1 MTLPWPE
8 WLPQWAQAL
17 VLIAGLLFA
26 VLWMLVP
33 FAVIG
38 VKGRLDALAVQI
50 DDLQAELRVMA
61 MSSTSAPAREEAE
74 VTSGEPLSEVLRA
87 QDRDDPDMSGEGQV
101 SRARAARLLD
111 PDDQECDIPAYERRA
126 VPPVTVQAPPVHPDD
141 MPEDA
146 PPAPPTAPP
155 PPQQQAPRPSAPP
168 ASGPVRAPLRT
179 PVPPAAEADRTG
191 ERAAMARK
199 GFPRTM
205 RWAERRQRSEPT
217 LRWPPRP

>member
-1 MTLPWPE
+1 MTLPLPE

-17 VLIAGLLFA
+17 VLIAGLLFVA
-26 VLWMLVP
+26 LWMVVP

-74 VTSGEPLSEVLRA
+74 ITSGEPLSEVLRA
-87 QDRDDPDMSGEGQV
+87 QDRDEAAMPGEGQG
-101 SRARAARLLD
+101 ARPRTARLPD
-111 PDDQECDIPAYERRA
+111 PEDPECDIPAYERRA
-126 VPPVTVQAPPVHPDD
+126 VPPVTGDASPPGRPDD
-141 MPEDA
+141 VPPPPPMTPPQQAARPPASAEAGRVRMPPRAPA
-146 PPAPPTAPP
+146 PPA
-155 PPQQQAPRPSAPP
+155 
-168 ASGPVRAPLRT
+168 
-179 PVPPAAEADRTG
+179 ADADGADARV
-191 ERAAMARK
+191 AMARK

>member
-87 QDRDDPDMSGEGQV
+87 QDRDDPDISGEGQV

-111 PDDQECDIPAYERRA
+111 PDDPECDIPAYERRA
-126 VPPVTVQAPPVHPDD
+126 VPPVTVQAPPAHPDD
-141 MPEDA
+141 MPED
-146 PPAPPTAPP
+146 APPTAPP

-168 ASGPVRAPLRT
+168 ASGPVRPPLRT
-179 PVPPAAEADRTG
+179 P
-191 ERAAMARK
+191 
-199 GFPRTM
+199 
-205 RWAERRQRSEPT
+205 
-217 LRWPPRP
+217 